1 MKTIQEIKQLI
12 KELELYPDKITDVLN
27 DITKNQTEAKTEY
40 LKILDKLTDTSF
52 ASSATECDDMI
63 EKMTKLREYSNELG
77 ELYDQVLYGD
87 YDVETA
93 SNDEIRHD
101 DDLDVEDKNDDVVE
115 FDVEDHDDE
124 YGEVE
129 W

>member
-52 ASSATECDDMI
+52 ASSAIECDDMI

-87 YDVETA
+87 YDVESA
-93 SNDEIRHD
+93 SNDEIRHN
-101 DDLDVEDKNDDVVE
+101 DDLDVEDKNDDDVE
-115 FDVEDHDDE
+115 FDVEYHDDE

>member
-27 DITKNQTEAKTEY
+27 EITKNQTEAKTEY

-52 ASSATECDDMI
+52 ASSAAERDDMI

-77 ELYDQVLYGD
+77 ELYEQVEYGKT
-87 YDVETA
+87 DVESTT
-93 SNDEIRHD
+93 NDEIHPD
-101 DDLDVEDKNDDVVE
+101 DELDVESKNDDDNVE
-115 FDVEDHDDE
+115 FDVECHDDE
-124 YGEVE
+124 YDGVE
-129 W
+129 

>member
-12 KELELYPDKITDVLN
+12 KELELYPDKITDVLH
-27 DITKNQTEAKTEY
+27 DITTNQTEAKTEY
-40 LKILDKLTDTSF
+40 LKILDKLTNTSF

-93 SNDEIRHD
+93 SNDEIRHN
-101 DDLDVEDKNDDVVE
+101 DDLDVEDKNDDDVE
-115 FDVEDHDDE
+115 FDVEYHDDE
-124 YGEVE
+124 YDEVE

>member
-27 DITKNQTEAKTEY
+27 EITKNQTEAKTEY

-52 ASSATECDDMI
+52 ASSAAERDDMI

-77 ELYDQVLYGD
+77 ELYDQVEYGKTG
-87 YDVETA
+87 VESTT
-93 SNDEIRHD
+93 NDEIRYD
-101 DDLDVEDKNDDVVE
+101 DDLDVEDKNDDDNVE
-115 FDVEDHDDE
+115 FDVEYHDDE
-124 YGEVE
+124 YGGVE
-129 W
+129 

>member
-93 SNDEIRHD
+93 SNDEIRHN
-101 DDLDVEDKNDDVVE
+101 DDLDVEDKNDDDVE
-115 FDVEDHDDE
+115 FDVEYHDDE
-124 YGEVE
+124 CGEFE